1 MKLNKFFSLLIAMF
15 ILIIS
20 CTEDNNQIATKYNQ
34 KGDKVQSVANRLEWV
49 GVAHNDLLEYVLN
62 NFSYELPSQ
71 WPDYD
76 FIDYISDMADDY
88 ISGYF
93 PDSLISSCGDL
104 SDTTTM
110 NLLIG
115 INNVNTTI
123 SNYRYQIY
131 NSNILTQR
139 DITYSIKVLDL
150 AENLIDSSN
159 VLSYNDIMNRIND
172 VEDEIL
178 SINWNNT
185 ENLALFSI
193 ALFKN
198 SIIFHANYSSALNK
212 KSNNNSIQVG
222 FTPTELTVCGT
233 IDFIAGAATTLSCA
247 SASGGMAAVPALV
260 VGIKVGGKASGLA
273 NLVGRLFRWW

>member
-1 MKLNKFFSLLIAMF
+1 MKINNLF
-15 ILIIS
+15 ILTIISFIIIS
-20 CTEDNNQIATKYNQ
+20 CNEDNNQIATKYNQ
-34 KGDKVQSVANRLEWV
+34 KGDKIQSVANRLEWV
-49 GVAHNDLLEYVLN
+49 GVAHNDALEYVLN
-62 NFSYELPSQ
+62 NFSYGLPSQ

-76 FIDYISDMADDY
+76 LIDYISNSADDF

-104 SDTTTM
+104 TDTTTI

-115 INNVNTTI
+115 INNINKTI
-123 SNYRYQIY
+123 YNYRYQIS

-139 DITYSIKVLDL
+139 DVIYSIKVLDL
-150 AENLIDSSN
+150 VEDLIDSSN

-178 SINWNNT
+178 SINWNNE

-198 SIIFHANYSSALNK
+198 SIIFHSANYSSALNK
-212 KSNNNSIQVG
+212 KSNNNSIQG
-222 FTPTELTVCGT
+222 MSSTEIVVCGS
-233 IDFIAGAATTLSCA
+233 IDFVAGAATTLSCA
-247 SASGGMAAVPALV
+247 GASGGMAAVPALV
-260 VGIKVGGKASGLA
+260 AGVKVGSKASGIA
-273 NLVGRLFRWW
+273 NVIGRIFNWW

>member
-1 MKLNKFFSLLIAMF
+1 MKLNKFFSLLIVMLV
-15 ILIIS
+15 LIIS
-20 CTEDNNQIATKYNQ
+20 CTEDDNQIVTKYNQ
-34 KGDKVQSVANRLEWV
+34 KGDKVLSVANRLEWV
-49 GVAHNDLLEYVLN
+49 GVAHNDVLEYVLN
-62 NFSYELPSQ
+62 NFSNELPSQ

-76 FIDYISDMADDY
+76 FIDYISNMADDY

-139 DITYSIKVLDL
+139 DITYSIKVLDM
-150 AENLIDSSN
+150 AEDLIDSSN

-198 SIIFHANYSSALNK
+198 SILFHANYSSALNK
-212 KSNNNSIQVG
+212 KSNNNNIQG
-222 FTPTELTVCGT
+222 MSSTEIVVCGS

-247 SASGGMAAVPALV
+247 GASGGMAAVPALV
-260 VGIKVGGKASGLA
+260 AGVKVGAKASGAA
-273 NLVGRLFRWW
+273 NFIGRLFNWW